1 MATMA
6 ESLVLASVFV
16 GSIVGSAFAQTP
28 APAPAQAPAAQ
39 DCQAAIKNV
48 RDRVANRF
56 DGGRYSAQN
65 LANEAEALH
74 RDSKTSDCLAKA
86 EEAHKAAGL
95 AIAKWT
101 YRDRRQGRSLPGS

>member
-6 ESLVLASVFV
+6 QSLVLASVLV

-56 DGGRYSAQN
+56 DAGRYNAQN

-74 RDSKTSDCLAKA
+74 RDNKTSDCLAKA

-95 AIAKWT
+95 AMAK
-101 YRDRRQGRSLPGS
+101 